1 MWINAK
7 EAGIATRARTQL
19 DKKKKK
25 TVRQFK
31 NQYHYLFMSTIA
43 SSSKSEDKK

>member
-19 DKKKKK
+19 DKKKKNCSAIQEP
-25 TVRQFK
+25 VPLPIHEHDRFFFK
-31 NQYHYLFMSTIA
+31 
-43 SSSKSEDKK
+43 K